1 VTFDR
6 VPSSWETGSVIR
18 LAVRGFI
25 VAAAILSIGTNAT
38 AASRSVTANHIA
50 LVAVGDSLPYGRADC
65 GFCQTFVDL
74 FRAAVAQYGH
84 VLVTERNLSEHTGID
99 SSDLRRQMRSNRSL
113 RRAIAGA
120 SVITVTIGHND
131 PPWNNDH
138 DSCDGSGGYP
148 HADYSKYG
156 AACVDATASLFRSN
170 LKSILQSITTLRA
183 GRATILRVTNDY
195 NDSIGDPVIPRSAY
209 AVVKPFYDRDAA
221 IACELARKYHGMCID
236 TYHAFNGKNGDRDAG
251 PLLARDHT
259 HPNAKGHK
267 LIAQLLVRAGY
278 RPLFP

>member
-1 VTFDR
+1 
-6 VPSSWETGSVIR
+6 VIR
-18 LAVRGFI
+18 LVARCLI
-25 VAAAILSIGTNAT
+25 VAAVILSIGTNAT
-38 AASRSVTANHIA
+38 GASGRVTAKHLRVVA
-50 LVAVGDSLPYGRADC
+50 LGDSLPYGRADC

-74 FRAAVAQYGH
+74 FRTAIARHAH
-84 VLVTERNLSEHTGID
+84 VQVTGRNLSEHTGID
-99 SSDLRRQMRSNRSL
+99 SSDLRRQIHSSHSL
-113 RRAIAGA
+113 RTAIAGA

-156 AACVDATASLFRSN
+156 ARCVDATASLFPSN
-170 LKSILQSITTLRA
+170 LDGILKAIATFRA

-195 NDSIGDPVIPRSAY
+195 NDSIGDPVIPHSAY
-209 AVVKPFYDRDAA
+209 AVAKPFYDRDAA
-221 IACELARKYHGMCID
+221 VACELARKYHGICID
-236 TYHAFNGKNGDRDAG
+236 TYHAFNGPNGDRDAG
-251 PLLARDHT
+251 PLLAPDHT